1 MSSTKKANRVQ
12 AVTALV
18 SKIRQT
24 HGEKFPGLAFEV
36 FLHCATGPKTIEDLS
51 ELTGASSGQLTRA
64 VRNISAWWSSAESQI
79 IRPNL
84 HLLIRRKEVN
94 GRGYRYSLSVTGRKL
109 LEGI

>member
-1 MSSTKKANRVQ
+1 MSSIEQANTVQ
-12 AVTALV
+12 AMAALV
-18 SKIRQT
+18 STIRKQ
-24 HGEKFPGLAFEV
+24 HSQFPGLAFEV

-51 ELTGASSGQLTRA
+51 ELTGATSGSLTHA

-84 HLLIRRKEVN
+84 HLLIRRKVVN

-109 LEGI
+109 LEGV